1 MSDIQLIV
9 KAIKET
15 LNPEKIILFGSYS
28 RGEQTKDSDIDL
40 AVIKKD
46 KPELGEVANVYTK
59 LRHLGYEW
67 EVSPDIHLFAKKD
80 FEERLKNNSFF
91 ISEVA
96 KGKVIYAN

>member
-40 AVIKKD
+40 AVIKKTPP
-46 KPELGEVANVYTK
+46 KPGEVASVLTY
-59 LRHLGYEW
+59 LYRGGYSW
-67 EVSPDIHLFAKKD
+67 KASPDIHLFSEKV
-80 FEERLKNNSFF
+80 FNERLRSNSFF
-91 ISEVA
+91 ITEVA
-96 KGKVIYAN
+96 KGKTIYAN